1 MKKKRLFHKLFADY
15 FLLNMVL
22 IINLVHLAI
31 MIVYTVW
38 NRMDYEY
45 FAFHFNTQGGFW
57 ELLWFLL
64 RFLMPSVLAVLSAM
78 AYRLIDKKP
87 KIWRKLVRLVSVL
100 LLSAAAIQSLILTFI
115 FEPSMPIASYTEDPA
130 NIFQYDLMVRQNMP
144 SSNCPD
150 LTREIPEHAEDVEFS
165 YWYIDIMDYEWR
177 VNVAYTLPAA
187 EYEALRDDALSL
199 LQEIEGMT
207 VTESDGWV
215 TWDTVEY
222 REDLGRSYTRLVCGF
237 HDDECRITY
246 TWDCFRFEGY
256 VPGKLGDAV
265 YG

>member
-22 IINLVHLAI
+22 IVNVVHLTI
-31 MIVYTVW
+31 MLVYTVW
-38 NRMDYEY
+38 NRMDYQY
-45 FAFHFNTQGGFW
+45 FAFHFNTQGGIP

-78 AYRLIDKKP
+78 AFRLVDKKP
-87 KIWRKLVRLVSVL
+87 KIWRKLARLLSVL

-144 SSNCPD
+144 TANCPD
-150 LTREIPEHAEDVEFS
+150 LTRAIPEHAEDVEFS

-177 VNVAYTLPAA
+177 VKVAYTLPAA
-187 EYEALRDDALSL
+187 EYEAMRDDAVAL
-199 LQEIEGMT
+199 LNELEGIQ
-207 VTESDGWV
+207 VTEADGWM

-222 REDLGRSYTRLVCGF
+222 REDLGRAYTRVCF
-237 HDDECRITY
+237 AYNDTECRIDY
-246 TWDCFRFEGY
+246 EWDCFRFEGY
-256 VPGKLGDAV
+256 IPGKLGDSL